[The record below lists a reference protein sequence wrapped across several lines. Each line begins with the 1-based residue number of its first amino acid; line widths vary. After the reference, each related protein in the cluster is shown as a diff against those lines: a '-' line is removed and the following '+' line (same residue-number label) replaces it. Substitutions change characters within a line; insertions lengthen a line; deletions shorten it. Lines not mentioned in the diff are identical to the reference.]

1 MSTSYVEHIHIATA
15 AGAPM
20 QSLVE
25 ASAVKGMGLACDRYW
40 ARAGF
45 WTDDRVSRELTLV
58 QGETIDWLGRRL
70 GQTLNPGETRRNVT
84 TRGVE
89 LNDLVNKT
97 FWVGDALVR
106 GTGLCEP
113 CRHLVEVTG
122 KSLLRPLVHRG
133 GLRADLLSSGSI
145 RAGDPLEVVELQD
158 GVGVVVTRG
167 ERVLVGKRTVAHGFG
182 TWAFPG
188 GRPLPGESVEEC
200 AIRELSEETGL
211 LGIAP
216 HVVAATVDGFSESRV
231 AFQTTFVAVPVVHGE
246 PEALEPHKTR
256 EWSWRR
262 WDSLPDPLFGPVAS
276 LVASGFNPIRGL

>member
-1 MSTSYVEHIHIATA
+1 MSASYVEHIHIAPA

-20 QSLVE
+20 QRVVE
-25 ASAVKGMGLACDRYW
+25 ASAVRGVGLAGDRYW

-45 WTDDRVSRELTLV
+45 WTDDRVSRDLTLV
-58 QGETIDWLGRRL
+58 QGETIDWLERRL
-70 GQTLNPGETRRNVT
+70 GHTLEPGETRRNVT

-106 GTGLCEP
+106 GTSLCEP

-133 GLRADLLSSGSI
+133 GLRADLLSSGRI
-145 RAGDPLEVVELQD
+145 RAGDSLEVVDLQD
-158 GVGVVVTRG
+158 GVGVIVARG
-167 ERVLVGKRTVAHGFG
+167 DRVLVGRRIVAHGFG

-211 LGIAP
+211 VGIAP
-216 HVVAATVDGFSESRV
+216 RVVAATVDGFSESRV
-231 AFQTTFVAVPVVHGE
+231 AFHTTFVAVPAALGE
-246 PEALEPHKTR
+246 PRALEPHKTG

-262 WDSLPDPLFGPVAS
+262 WESLPNPLFGPVAS
-276 LVASGFNPIRGL
+276 LVATGFNPMQVP